1 MNEEM
6 MQQGQKPPQ
15 SYKTDVISEDIEYEV
30 LDNGDVKVIQKM
42 HSEIYWRSSAFTS
55 LIRQN
60 EEALKMF
67 KDAQSAEYIE
77 KMAKQEKEVQ
87 EVLDKLK
94 PVQEISEK
102 KQQEDYIRMR
112 HEGLKAN
119 LIKALDDK
127 EVNEN
132 WFQMVWLRT
141 KPEIKDPVFKE
152 LDSGHQSKLLK
163 ILQRLKRKGIK

>member
-6 MQQGQKPPQ
+6 MQGQKPPQ
-15 SYKTDVISEDIEYEV
+15 PYKTEVIKEDVEYVVQE
-30 LDNGDVKVIQKM
+30 NGDVKVIQKI
-42 HSEIYWRSSAFTS
+42 HSEIYWKSSAFTS

-77 KMAKQEKEVQ
+77 KMAKQEKEVK

-102 KQQEDYIRMR
+102 NQQEDYTRMR

-119 LIKALDDK
+119 VIKALDDK

-132 WFQMVWLRT
+132 WFQMVWFRT
-141 KPEIKDPVFKE
+141 KSEIKDPVFKE
-152 LDSGHQSKLLK
+152 LDAAHQSKLLK
-163 ILQRLKRKGIK
+163 ILQRLKRKDLK